1 MQFIAILKDSIRE
14 ALDAR
19 IFWIIGLVGGILVLL
34 GLTMRFEPLPKGK
47 AVIGNLV
54 NSLNPGPEGNGRGG
68 PGRGRPMGNNLFGAF
83 QGIFRQGDSKIVL
96 VDAVPVS
103 GGDLPTSDWK
113 ITLEMDPQIAKA
125 KGAPDSPSF
134 LMDNFGK
141 IANTPVVSVR
151 DAKIVKKGAEGK
163 PETIELEI
171 VPGTGFSRLWPTK
184 FSLFFGGLVIA
195 DCSERRV
202 TPFDALGQQILIME
216 DILVAGI
223 GTWVALLLSV
233 SLTSFFIP
241 AMLRK
246 GTIETLLVRPITRWR
261 LLAYKYFGGLLFIGF
276 GASTIL
282 GAVWITI
289 SFQSGIWSQAL
300 LLMVPVIVFYYAF
313 LHAVSTL
320 GSVITRSAVFGLIAA
335 CLVWFSL
342 FLLNVGRESIRAMDQ
357 VTELTAAIPNP
368 EALSPKQ
375 PVVKPSETTAGKV
388 IIFLHRWFPR
398 PAEIDSFV
406 RTKLQ
411 QDLLLGREAERNP
424 LVGGAYDWK
433 ESALVT
439 LVHTILALALACLV
453 FTLRDP

>member
-19 IFWIIGLVGGILVLL
+19 IFWIIGVVGGILVLL

-54 NSLNPGPEGNGRGG
+54 NSLNPGSEGNGRGG

-83 QGIFRQGDSKIVL
+83 QGLFRQGDSKIVL
-96 VDAVPVS
+96 LDAVPLS
-103 GGDLPTSDWK
+103 GGDLPTSEWK
-113 ITLEMDPQIAKA
+113 VTLEMDPQIAKS
-125 KGAPDSPSF
+125 KGAKDSVAF
-134 LMDNFGK
+134 LEGNFGK

-151 DAKIVKKGAEGK
+151 NVKVVKTGVEGK
-163 PETIELEI
+163 PDTLEMEI
-171 VPGTGFSRLWPTK
+171 VPEAGFSRLWPTK

-195 DCSERRV
+195 DCSERRA
-202 TPFDALGQQILIME
+202 TPFDALGQQILILE
-216 DILVAGI
+216 SILVAGI

-246 GTIETLLVRPITRWR
+246 GTIETLLVRPIARWR

-276 GASTIL
+276 GASAIL
-282 GAVWITI
+282 GAVWLTI

-342 FLLNVGRESIRAMDQ
+342 FLLNVGRESIKAMDQ
-357 VTELTAAIPNP
+357 VAEITAAIPNP
-368 EALSPKQ
+368 EVTGPREP
-375 PVVKPSETTAGKV
+375 PVKISESTTGKV
-388 IIFLHRWFPR
+388 IFFFHRWLPR

-411 QDLLLGREAERNP
+411 EDLLLGREAERNP
-424 LVGGAYDWK
+424 LSGGTTDWK

-439 LVHTILALALACLV
+439 LVHTILAMAIACLV